1 MVEQTTAPH
10 IKIDIEW
17 YVFVCVCVSLYHC
30 NMCRVG
36 IPFSVFQLRI
46 CKWNIP
52 NWSISMALHHS
63 HTDFKMPTQH
73 FKWAPRFI
81 VIKLK
86 LSLSLS
92 LNPFWSQFDCI
103 EQENNNTNEE
113 NINFSSKTESS
124 YWKWD
129 FILEKKK
136 KSGNGIE
143 LFLSEKFNFSFN
155 SFDIQ
160 LDVFCSEQVEC
171 RNHMLQSNGILII
184 WILYP
189 MLTVSQ

>member
-17 YVFVCVCVSLYHC
+17 YVFVCVSLYHC
-30 NMCRVG
+30 NMCRMG

-52 NWSISMALHHS
+52 IWSISMALRHS

-103 EQENNNTNEE
+103 EHENNHTKEE
-113 NINFSSKTESS
+113 NINFSSKT
-124 YWKWD
+124 KAH
-129 FILEKKK
+129 
-136 KSGNGIE
+136 IE
-143 LFLSEKFNFSFN
+143 NRILFLKRKKIIGKRNWTIPFRK
-155 SFDIQ
+155 IQ
-160 LDVFCSEQVEC
+160 LF
-171 RNHMLQSNGILII
+171 L
-184 WILYP
+184 
-189 MLTVSQ
+189 